1 MSVTSETIL
10 RTFEAAGL
18 RSTRPRRLI
27 ARRLAELASTTRDF
41 ATEDLWHELQRVDPR
56 LGRATVYRAVE
67 TLVERG
73 VLDRVEFADG
83 THRYRVCGRT
93 AHHHHL
99 SCTLCHRVIEVDVCL
114 PQEQVSSIASDTNF
128 AIDGHSVE
136 LFGRCAQCRDAQ
148 I

>member
-1 MSVTSETIL
+1 M
-10 RTFEAAGL
+10 
-18 RSTRPRRLI
+18 
-27 ARRLAELASTTRDF
+27 
-41 ATEDLWHELQRVDPR
+41 
-56 LGRATVYRAVE
+56 
-67 TLVERG
+67 
-73 VLDRVEFADG
+73 LDRVEFADG
-83 THRYRVCGRT
+83 THRYRVCGVM

-99 SCTLCHRVIEVDVCL
+99 TCTLCHRVVEVDVCL

>member
-1 MSVTSETIL
+1 MSVTTETIL
-10 RTFEAAGL
+10 RTFDAAGL

-27 ARRLAELASTTRDF
+27 ARRLAELAGATRDF
-41 ATEDLWHELQRVDPR
+41 ATEDLWHELQRIDPR

-83 THRYRVCGRT
+83 THRYRVCRAT

-99 SCTLCHRVIEVDVCL
+99 TCTLCHRVVEVDVCL
-114 PQEQVSSIASDTNF
+114 PQEQVSSIASDTDF

-136 LFGRCAQCRDAQ
+136 LFGRCAACRDTQ